1 MNILTICNIS
11 DKVVCN
17 FLTKWAGDL
26 KIGQNTGYLAYVL
39 MAKSNLT
46 KTYKMNI
53 LTICNISDK
62 VICNLL
68 TKWVRD
74 LKIGQNTGYLAHVLM
89 AKSNLTKHTKWTS
102 SQYAIFQIKW
112 YVTS

>member
-17 FLTKWAGDL
+17 FLTKWARDL
-26 KIGQNTGYLAYVL
+26 KISVYLAYVLIGQNTGYLAY
-39 MAKSNLT
+39 
-46 KTYKMNI
+46 
-53 LTICNISDK
+53 
-62 VICNLL
+62 
-68 TKWVRD
+68 
-74 LKIGQNTGYLAHVLM
+74 VLM

>member
-1 MNILTICNIS
+1 MNIPTICNIS
-11 DKVVCN
+11 DKVACN

-26 KIGQNTGYLAYVL
+26 KIGQNTVYLAYVL

-46 KTYKMNI
+46 KHTKMNI

-62 VICNLL
+62 VVSNLL

-74 LKIGQNTGYLAHVLM
+74 LKNWSEYW
-89 AKSNLTKHTKWTS
+89 KSSLCS
-102 SQYAIFQIKW
+102 DG
-112 YVTS
+112 

>member
-1 MNILTICNIS
+1 MYILTICNIS

-46 KTYKMNI
+46 K
-53 LTICNISDK
+53 
-62 VICNLL
+62 
-68 TKWVRD
+68 
-74 LKIGQNTGYLAHVLM
+74 
-89 AKSNLTKHTKWTS
+89 HTEWTS
-102 SQYAIFQIKW
+102 SQYAIFDIVRMYIF
-112 YVTS
+112 YVLVKFDLAIRT

>member
-11 DKVVCN
+11 DKVVSN
-17 FLTKWAGDL
+17 LLTKWAGDL

-46 KTYKMNI
+46 KHK
-53 LTICNISDK
+53 
-62 VICNLL
+62 
-68 TKWVRD
+68 
-74 LKIGQNTGYLAHVLM
+74 
-89 AKSNLTKHTKWTS
+89 KWTS
-102 SQYAIFQIKW
+102 PQYAIFQWKW

>member
-26 KIGQNTGYLAYVL
+26 KIVQNTGYLVYVL
-39 MAKSNLT
+39 MAKSNWT
-46 KTYKMNI
+46 KTYKISI

-62 VICNLL
+62 VVSNLL

-74 LKIGQNTGYLAHVLM
+74 LKIGQNTGYLAYVLM
-89 AKSNLTKHTKWTS
+89 AKSDLTKHTKWTS
-102 SQYAIFQIKW
+102 PQYAIFQIK
-112 YVTS
+112 